1 MTGVLRNDLNYEGLI
16 FTDALEMKG
25 VAKYFPGGVI
35 SVEALIAGNDM
46 LCLPEDVGKAIDA
59 IKSAIS
65 ENRLSWDDVN
75 EKVKK
80 VLKAKYQLGLN
91 QLKPI
96 ETTNL
101 LRDLNAKTDAIRMKV
116 AKETITVLK
125 QGTGNA
131 SLPLKKN
138 YKIAYIAIGDSDV
151 NGFGKELAENYKT
164 DAYQLSWKDG
174 DDKADEIF
182 EKVIDKY
189 DAVVMGI
196 HNFSNRP
203 ANNYGITNSSLS
215 LWRRLNKANSI
226 TLVFGN
232 VLAAAN
238 YCAANALIA
247 CHQDDNVTRQVAADL
262 LKGKNSASGTL
273 PVRVCSFTAG
283 FGINVAAV
291 EKTNPAMKKYGWRRL
306 LILS

>member
-1 MTGVLRNDLNYEGLI
+1 
-16 FTDALEMKG
+16 MKG

-59 IKSAIS
+59 IKTAID
-65 ENRLSWDDVN
+65 EKRLSWDEIDA
-75 EKVKK
+75 KVKK

-101 LRDLNAKTDAIRMKV
+101 LRDLNAKTDAIRTKV

-125 QGTGNA
+125 QGTGNS

-138 YKIAYIAIGDSDV
+138 YKVAYIAIGDSDI
-151 NGFGKELAENYKT
+151 NSFGRELAENYKT
-164 DAYQLSWKDG
+164 DSYLFSWKDG
-174 DDKADEIF
+174 DNKADEIF
-182 EKVIDKY
+182 EKVTDKY
-189 DAVVMGI
+189 DAVVIGI

-215 LWRRLNKANSI
+215 LWRRINKTNSV

-238 YCAANALIA
+238 FCSANSLIA
-247 CHQDDNVTRQVAADL
+247 CYQDDNITRKVAADL
-262 LKGKNSASGTL
+262 LKGKIKALGKL
-273 PVRVCSFTAG
+273 PVRVCDYSAG
-283 FGINVAAV
+283 FGIDLAAT
-291 EKTNPAMKKYGWRRL
+291 EKPSPMERRM
-306 LILS
+306 IMGQTIDSIVTDAIS